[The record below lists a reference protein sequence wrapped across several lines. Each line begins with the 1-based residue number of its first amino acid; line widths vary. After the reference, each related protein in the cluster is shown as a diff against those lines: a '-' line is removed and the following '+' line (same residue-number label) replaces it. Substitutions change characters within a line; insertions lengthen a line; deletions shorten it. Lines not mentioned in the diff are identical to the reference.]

1 MKRVAIVGAA
11 GRMGQVMAEGLA
23 REGDVAVRALVDIAE
38 PARSQ
43 DAVVATSLTSL
54 DPSSIDAVVDF
65 STPDGVVASAA
76 WCAANRVG
84 LVVGT
89 TGLSDAQRELVAQAA
104 RSTRVVMAAN
114 FAIGAVLAERF
125 AVLAAPYFER
135 AEVIELHHDAKVDAP
150 SGTSLSTAR
159 ALAAAR
165 RAAGRIDLPEPTQRE
180 SVEGSRGANV
190 EGVRVHAVRLPG
202 LVAHEEILFGG
213 PGEGLT
219 IRHDSFDRRSFVQG
233 VALALRKMGSEP
245 GLSVGVG
252 EFLTSPTGN
261 FEL

>member
-23 REGDVAVRALVDIAE
+23 READFEVRALVDIAP
-38 PARSQ
+38 PA
-43 DAVVATSLTSL
+43 DAHGAIVATSLTDL
-54 DPSSIDAVVDF
+54 EPSSVDVVVDF
-65 STPDGVVASAA
+65 STPQGVLASAA
-76 WCAANRVG
+76 WCAAHRVG

-89 TGLSDAQRELVAQAA
+89 TGLSDAQREMVAQAA
-104 RSTRVVMAAN
+104 ASTRVVMAAN
-114 FAIGAVLAERF
+114 FALGAVLAERF

-135 AEVIELHHDAKVDAP
+135 VEVIELHHDAKVDAP

-159 ALAAAR
+159 SLAAAR
-165 RAAGRIDLPEPTQRE
+165 RAAGRADLAEPTQRH
-180 SVEGSRGANV
+180 SVEGSRGADV
-190 EGVRVHAVRLPG
+190 DGVRVHAVRLPG

-219 IRHDSFDRRSFVQG
+219 IRHDSYDRRSFVQG
-233 VALALRKMGSEP
+233 VALALRKMGDAP

-252 EFLTSPTGN
+252 EFL
-261 FEL
+261 